1 MSSASIAVESEQLI
15 TPRSWFYSVFSFRS
29 VIAALF
35 LVLAVMT
42 VRGRFNDP
50 DLWWHLKTGQVIA
63 QTHHIPQVDTFSYT
77 TGHHHTVPH
86 EWLAQLWIYAAYAAH
101 GYTGLMLWECL
112 MTGAI
117 LLAGLYL
124 CTIYSG
130 DIKIAFL
137 GTLSI
142 WAYGSVGY
150 AVRPQLVGYL
160 LLAFELILL
169 HLGRTRNPRWLL
181 AIPPLFAI
189 WVNCHGS
196 FWLGLGVLAVTAFVD
211 VTRLRISGF
220 APTASQT
227 WSRRWLPWICAA
239 TAAALFLNPDGLEQ
253 ILYPLTIM
261 WHSPVNL
268 GNVQEWRRLALNNG
282 RTWVY
287 IFEIVCFVALVF
299 LRRARL
305 TLDEFIIL
313 AYVAFEGFR
322 HERLLFPFGILAA
335 PVFCR
340 LIATVS
346 PSRKEDRQRPGLNA
360 ALIAAALVV
369 ICVGFPRS
377 RNLTQQVESTSPV
390 QATQFIQQHHLPG
403 PLLNG
408 YDFGGYLIWAAPEYP
423 VFVDG
428 RADIFEL
435 TGVLTAYGDWVR
447 AFTPTKQLLDAY
459 HINLCLLDPAAAV
472 VPQIRKL
479 PDWKQV
485 YVDSHAIVFQ
495 RVPSAG
501 VQ

>member
-1 MSSASIAVESEQLI
+1 VSSASIEVESEQ
-15 TPRSWFYSVFSFRS
+15 SVVSQAWYYSVFSFRA

-35 LVLAVMT
+35 IVLAVMT

-50 DLWWHLKTGQVIA
+50 DLWWHLKTGQIIA
-63 QTHHIPQVDTFSYT
+63 QTHQIPHVDTFSYT

-86 EWLAQLWIYAAYAAH
+86 EWLSQLLIYAAYAAH

-112 MTGAI
+112 MATAI

-130 DIKIAFL
+130 EVKIAFL
-137 GTLSI
+137 GTLTI
-142 WAYGSVGY
+142 WAFGSVGY
-150 AVRPQLVGYL
+150 AIRPQLVGYL

-169 HLGRTRNPRWLL
+169 HLGRTCNPRWLL

-196 FWLGLGVLAVTAFVD
+196 FCLGLAVLGVAAFVEL
-211 VTRLRISGF
+211 TGLRVPGF
-220 APTASQT
+220 APTTSQT
-227 WSRRWLPWICAA
+227 WSRRWLPWVFAA
-239 TAAALFLNPDGLEQ
+239 AVAALFLNPDGLEQ

-268 GNVQEWRRLALNNG
+268 GNVQEWRRLTLNNG

-287 IFEIVCFVALVF
+287 IAEIVCMMALIF

-313 AYVAFEGFR
+313 GYVAFEGFR

-335 PVFCR
+335 PIFCR
-340 LIATVS
+340 LVATVA
-346 PSRKEDRQRPGLNA
+346 PSRQQDQQRLGLNA
-360 ALIAAALVV
+360 ALIATALVT
-369 ICVGFPRS
+369 IWIAFPGE

-403 PLLNG
+403 PLLNS
-408 YDFGGYLIWAAPEYP
+408 YDVGGYLIWAAPEYP
-423 VFVDG
+423 VFLDG
-428 RADIFEL
+428 RADIFEM
-435 TGVLTAYGDWVR
+435 TGVLSAYGDWAR
-447 AFTPTKQLLDAY
+447 ALSPSKQLLDAY
-459 HINLCLLDPAAAV
+459 RVNLCLLDPSAAV
-472 VPQIRKL
+472 VPQMRRL
-479 PDWKQV
+479 PDWKQI
-485 YVDSHAIVFQ
+485 YADPHAIVFQ
-495 RVPSAG
+495 RISAH
-501 VQ
+501 